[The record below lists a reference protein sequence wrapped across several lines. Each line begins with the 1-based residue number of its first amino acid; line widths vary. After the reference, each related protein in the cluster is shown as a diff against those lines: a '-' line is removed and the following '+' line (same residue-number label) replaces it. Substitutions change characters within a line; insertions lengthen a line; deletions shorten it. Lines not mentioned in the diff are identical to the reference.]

1 MPRTHRLYGLLLL
14 VIEVAI
20 EVALGGCATHGTLR
34 AAAPASAVVSTPLTL
49 KSMQAAVQQKPGDI
63 SLQQQY
69 YMQREQSQTR
79 WLLQAQQALSEGKL
93 DDARDDLH
101 KVLEVDPH
109 SPMATTLLARLQQAQ
124 VHRNALQQARQDLEA
139 GHFDQAEHALRQILA
154 QYPSDTQAQ
163 ELLRHVRDVQRKQD
177 LAHALDPKYAHE
189 KVSLEFQSAPLRSVF
204 YALSQQS
211 GLNFSFDPGVPLD
224 ANATLYAKD
233 TPVLNVLDLLLSTHH
248 LRQHVL
254 NGNTIGIAAERP
266 VAPPAL
272 GGGPEMKA
280 FYLTNAHP
288 KQVQALL
295 QSMTTLRNVYIDD
308 ALNLVVVK
316 GTPQEIQTARQLIA
330 MVDMAP
336 PEVMLDVEVLEVKQ
350 DLLRNL
356 GVEYPNQFGLLNV
369 PPVAS
374 SVTTPTGTTI
384 TTPPVTPLTV
394 QSLRSINAS
403 VITIN
408 QLMLNLQDNS
418 GNVKLL
424 ANPRIRV
431 KNQVQAQIKIG
442 EKVPVFNS
450 NTTPTGVISSSVSY
464 LDVGLD
470 LKVKPTV
477 MLDGDVQI
485 QIALDVSNILNQ
497 VSGSNGA
504 VGYQIGTRDAN
515 TTLRLAD
522 GQTQMLAGLI
532 SDERQRTYSG
542 IPGLG
547 RIPVAGRL
555 FSDHQDSNSKTEI
568 VLLITPHIVRSLDVA
583 PANGASALPGAL
595 DTEGAGAGRPS
606 VTPASSGQ
614 SMSVP
619 AASSNSESSP
629 IPPGLPHGFIP
640 PGTRLPP
647 GFMNK
652 PTPAASAAKRD
663 RQ

>member
-1 MPRTHRLYGLLLL
+1 MPRTHRLHGLLLL
-14 VIEVAI
+14 AIEVAI

-34 AAAPASAVVSTPLTL
+34 AAAPAPAVVSTPLTL
-49 KSMQAAVQQKPGDI
+49 KSLQAAVQQKPGDI

-124 VHRNALQQARQDLEA
+124 VHRNALQQARQDLGA
-139 GHFDQAEHALRQILA
+139 GHFEQAKHALRQILA
-154 QYPSDTQAQ
+154 QYPTDTQAQ
-163 ELLRHVRDVQRKQD
+163 ELLRHVRDAQRKQD

-272 GGGPEMKA
+272 GGGSEMKA

-356 GVEYPNQFGLLNV
+356 GVEYPNQFELLNV

-497 VSGSNGA
+497 VAGSNGA

-568 VLLITPHIVRSLDVA
+568 VLLITPHIVRSLDVVPASGVAALPAALGAEGSGAGLPGVA
-583 PANGASALPGAL
+583 PASPAEPVS
-595 DTEGAGAGRPS
+595 S
-606 VTPASSGQ
+606 TPAS
-614 SMSVP
+614 
-619 AASSNSESSP
+619 ATFTTTESSP
-629 IPPGLPHGFIP
+629 IPPGLPPGFIP

-652 PTPAASAAKRD
+652 PVPAASAAKR
-663 RQ
+663 

>member
-1 MPRTHRLYGLLLL
+1 MARIHRLSGLLL
-14 VIEVAI
+14 AI
-20 EVALGGCATHGTLR
+20 EALLGGCAAQPGLLTRTQAPATPQMLQHLQT
-34 AAAPASAVVSTPLTL
+34 AAAH
-49 KSMQAAVQQKPGDI
+49 KPEDVP
-63 SLQQQY
+63 LQQQY
-69 YMQREQSQTR
+69 YLQREQAQTR
-79 WLLQAQQALSEGKL
+79 WLLQAQNALSQGRLK
-93 DDARDDLH
+93 DAQTDLH
-101 KVLEVDPH
+101 KVLAIDPH
-109 SPMATTLLARLQQAQ
+109 SPMASTLLAHLQQAQ
-124 VHRNALQQARQDLEA
+124 TRQTALQQARQDLAA
-139 GHFDQAEHALRQILA
+139 GNLDAAHHAVQTLIAQNPADPQTQQLRRQ
-154 QYPSDTQAQ
+154 
-163 ELLRHVRDVQRKQD
+163 VRDAKRKQD
-177 LAHALDPKYAHE
+177 LSRALDPKYAHE
-189 KVSLEFQSAPLRSVF
+189 TVSLEFQSAPLRSVF

-211 GLNFSFDPGVPLD
+211 GLNFSFDPGVQLD
-224 ANATLYAKD
+224 AATTLYATK
-233 TPVLNVLDLLLSTHH
+233 TPVLNVLDMLLSTHH

-254 NGNTIGIAAERP
+254 NGNTLGIAAERP
-266 VAPPAL
+266 QAQSPLP
-272 GGGPEMKA
+272 GGPQMQA

-295 QSMTTLRNVYIDD
+295 QSMTTIRNVYIDD

-316 GTPQEIQTARQLIA
+316 GTPQEIQTARNLIA

-336 PEVMLDVEVLEVKQ
+336 PEVMLDVEVLEVKR

-356 GVEYPNQFGLLNV
+356 GMEYPNQFGLLNV

-384 TTPPVTPLTV
+384 TTPPITPLTV

-403 VITIN
+403 AITIN
-408 QLMLNLQDNS
+408 QLMLNLQDNA
-418 GNVKLL
+418 GDVKLL

-497 VSGSNGA
+497 VAGNNGA

-522 GQTQMLAGLI
+522 GETQVLAGLI
-532 SDERQRTYSG
+532 SDEHQKTYSG

-547 RIPVAGRL
+547 RIPAAGRL
-555 FSDHQDSNSKTEI
+555 FSDHQDSDSKTEI
-568 VLLITPHIVRSLDVA
+568 VLLITPHIVRSLDVL
-583 PANGASALPGAL
+583 PATPGHDTLASTGLPEAVASPPL
-595 DTEGAGAGRPS
+595 STPS
-606 VTPASSGQ
+606 VQAPTPPL
-614 SMSVP
+614 VP
-619 AASSNSESSP
+619 ETREAP
-629 IPPGLPHGFIP
+629 PPGLPPGFIP

-647 GFMNK
+647 GFLRK
-652 PTPAASAAKRD
+652 PAPIASSPQPK
-663 RQ
+663 

>member
-1 MPRTHRLYGLLLL
+1 LPRTNRLHGLLLL
-14 VIEVAI
+14 AIEVAI
-20 EVALGGCATHGTLR
+20 EVGLGGCATHGTQSPTIP
-34 AAAPASAVVSTPLTL
+34 APAVVSTPQTL
-49 KSMQAAVQQKPGDI
+49 KSLQSAAQKKPGDI
-63 SLQQQY
+63 SLQEKY

-101 KVLEVDPH
+101 KVMEVDPH
-109 SPMATTLLARLQQAQ
+109 SPMATALLERLQQTQ
-124 VHRNALQQARQDLEA
+124 SHRNALQLARQDLSSRRFE
-139 GHFDQAEHALRQILA
+139 QAQHALRQILE

-163 ELLRHVRDVQRKQD
+163 ELLRQVRDAQRKQD
-177 LAHALDPKYAHE
+177 LAHALDAKYAQE

-211 GLNFSFDPGVPLD
+211 GLNFSFDPGVALD
-224 ANATLYAKD
+224 ANATLYATD

-254 NGNTIGIAAERP
+254 NGNTVGISAERP
-266 VAPPAL
+266 VISPAL
-272 GGGPEMKA
+272 SGGPQMKA
-280 FYLTNAHP
+280 FYLTNARP

-316 GTPQEIQTARQLIA
+316 GSPQEIQTARQLIA

-497 VSGSNGA
+497 VTGSNGA
-504 VGYQIGTRDAN
+504 VGYQIGTLDAN

-532 SDERQRTYSG
+532 SDEHQRTYSG

-555 FSDHQDSNSKTEI
+555 FSDRQDSNSKTEI
-568 VLLITPHIVRSLDVA
+568 VLLITPHIVRSLDVV
-583 PANGASALPGAL
+583 PASGAEALPAALGA
-595 DTEGAGAGRPS
+595 DGSNAGTPAEPVS
-606 VTPASSGQ
+606 STPASA
-614 SMSVP
+614 MTDTT
-619 AASSNSESSP
+619 ERSP
-629 IPPGLPHGFIP
+629 IPPGLPPGFIP

-647 GFMNK
+647 GFMKK
-652 PTPAASAAKRD
+652 PVPAASAAER
-663 RQ
+663 

>member
-14 VIEVAI
+14 AIEVAI
-20 EVALGGCATHGTLR
+20 EAALGGCATHGALSTTTP
-34 AAAPASAVVSTPLTL
+34 APAVVSTPQTL
-49 KSMQAAVQQKPGDI
+49 KSLQSAAQKKPGDI
-63 SLQQQY
+63 SLQEQY

-79 WLLQAQQALSEGKL
+79 WLLQAQQALSDGKL

-101 KVLEVDPH
+101 KVMEVDPH
-109 SPMATTLLARLQQAQ
+109 SPMATGLLARLQQTQ
-124 VHRNALQQARQDLEA
+124 SHRNALQQARQDLSARRFE
-139 GHFDQAEHALRQILA
+139 QAHHALRQILE

-163 ELLRHVRDVQRKQD
+163 ELLRQVRDAQRKQD
-177 LAHALDPKYAHE
+177 LAHALDAKYAQE

-224 ANATLYAKD
+224 ANATLYATD

-254 NGNTIGIAAERP
+254 NGNTIGIAAERS

-280 FYLTNAHP
+280 FYLTNARP
-288 KQVQALL
+288 KQVQTLL
-295 QSMTTLRNVYIDD
+295 RSMTTLRNVYIDD

-316 GTPQEIQTARQLIA
+316 GSRQEIQTARQLIA

-394 QSLRSINAS
+394 QNLRSISAS

-408 QLMLNLQDNS
+408 QIMLNLQDNS

-497 VSGSNGA
+497 VAGSNGA

-532 SDERQRTYSG
+532 SDEHQRTYSG

-568 VLLITPHIVRSLDVA
+568 VLLITPHIVRSLDV
-583 PANGASALPGAL
+583 
-595 DTEGAGAGRPS
+595 
-606 VTPASSGQ
+606 TPASDTAPLPAVQGTSVSEAGPRGVVPT
-614 SMSVP
+614 SFREPMSSTT
-619 AASSNSESSP
+619 ASSTSTTTESSP
-629 IPPGLPHGFIP
+629 IPPGLPPGFIP
-640 PGTRLPP
+640 PGTRLPA
-647 GFMNK
+647 GFMKK
-652 PTPAASAAKRD
+652 PVPAASAAKR
-663 RQ
+663 